1 MPEQC
6 AGVEEACDFAEIEG
20 PLLEKF
26 PGHFHCPFGFPI
38 YEK

>member
-6 AGVEEACDFAEIEG
+6 AGVEEARDFAEIEG

-38 YEK
+38 DEK